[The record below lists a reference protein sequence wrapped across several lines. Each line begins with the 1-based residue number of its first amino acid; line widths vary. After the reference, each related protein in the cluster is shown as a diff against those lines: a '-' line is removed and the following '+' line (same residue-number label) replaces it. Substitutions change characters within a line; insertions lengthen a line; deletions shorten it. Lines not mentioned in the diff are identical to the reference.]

1 MAECK
6 IEIDLE
12 GYQLSAKLAIVYAW
26 QFGDSYEYDD
36 DADAALS
43 DIPHIVAGEY
53 SCVEDVF
60 GWYDALG
67 CGLGDTEL
75 YEVYTAICAE
85 YRKRSAYT
93 RSEQE
98 GVVL

>member
-26 QFGDSYEYDD
+26 QFGDSYEYND

-43 DIPHIVAGEY
+43 DIPYIVAGEY
-53 SCVEDVF
+53 GYVEDTF
-60 GWYDALG
+60 GWCDALG

-75 YEVYTAICAE
+75 CEVYSAMCAE
-85 YRKRSAYT
+85 DRKRLAYT
-93 RSEQE
+93 RSKQE
-98 GVVL
+98 GGVL